1 MKKFGLSKD
10 ERIKSKKDFRQVY
23 SVGKVIYSDDQR
35 LKVSYFPERNSEQ
48 AGIKIAAAVS
58 KKAGNAVWR
67 NRVKR
72 LLRVSYRLNKEIL
85 MANCVEKAIC
95 LKIIFSPNNLNQK
108 RQKKLK
114 LDDIMPAA
122 VDLMNK
128 INSRLS

>member
-1 MKKFGLSKD
+1 MKKFGLSRV
-10 ERIKSKKDFRQVY
+10 ERIKKETDFRQVY
-23 SVGKVIYSDDQR
+23 SVGKVIYSDDQK

-72 LLRVSYRLNKEIL
+72 LLRESYRLNKEIL
-85 MANCVEKAIC
+85 TANCSEKAIC

-108 RQKKLK
+108 KQKKLK
-114 LDDIMPAA
+114 LDDIRPAV

-128 INSRLS
+128 INSRL

>member
-1 MKKFGLSKD
+1 MTKFGLSKD
-10 ERIKSKKDFRQVY
+10 ERIKSEKDFKQVY
-23 SVGKVIYSDDQR
+23 SVGKVIYSDDQK
-35 LKVSYFPERNSEQ
+35 LKVSYFPEQNSEQ

-72 LLRVSYRLNKEIL
+72 LLRESYRLKKEIL
-85 MANCVEKAIC
+85 MANCTEKAIC

-114 LDDIMPAA
+114 LEDIMPAV